1 MSNPFRYFKTSPEII
16 RLAVMMYVRYL
27 LSLHQ
32 GEDLPFERG
41 IDISQETVRFWWN
54 RLGPMFA

>member
-1 MSNPFRYFKTSPEII
+1 
-16 RLAVMMYVRYL
+16 MMYVRYP
-27 LSLHQ
+27 LSFRQ
-32 GEDLPFERG
+32 VEDLPFVRG